1 MTMTMTM
8 TMVLVMMCDQISK
21 HVLIFYS
28 LVNLFLFFLK
38 GDLKKFQWWK
48 I

>member
-1 MTMTMTM
+1 M
-8 TMVLVMMCDQISK
+8 TMVVVMKSDQISK
-21 HVLIFYS
+21 HVLICSS
-28 LVNLFLFFLK
+28 LVNLVLFLK